1 MCIRDRDILFSEIDQ
16 TGIIKLNR
24 PKALN
29 ALNLEMAKKFYDKLL
44 EWEENN
50 NISRVILYGEGKHF
64 CAGGDVKSLVLAGKK
79 NQLKYDFFKI
89 EYQLN
94 YLISQFSKEFLSIWN
109 GVVMGG
115 GVGLSIY
122 GDHRLVTDNSK
133 FAMPEASI
141 GFFPDVGGSY
151 FLSNLP
157 GNIGKYVGLTGDVLS
172 VNELIFFGLATHYI
186 NLNDIEDVKKNFINS
201 GNILSD
207 NYEVE
212 NDTNI
217 IRNIDQINELFD
229 GNIKTIIANLK
240 KNNSEFSKKILDILS
255 NKCPMSLA
263 ITTKLIDDAKGR
275 SLKECLEIEFQLSQ
289 KIVYR
294 DDFDNGVTSLL
305 ISKDHN
311 PIWQPSNI
319 DEINIDELNN
329 YFESD
334 TESLYL

>member
-1 MCIRDRDILFSEIDQ
+1 MDILFSEIDQ

-94 YLISQFSKEFLSIWN
+94 YLISQFSKEFLSIWH

-186 NLNDIEDVKKNFINS
+186 NLNNIEDVKENFINN

-229 GNIKTIIANLK
+229 GNIKKIIANLK
-240 KNNSEFSKKILDILS
+240 NNNSEFSKKILDILS

-275 SLKECLEIEFQLSQ
+275 SLKECLEIEFKLSQ

>member
-1 MCIRDRDILFSEIDQ
+1 MDILFSEIDQ

-186 NLNDIEDVKKNFINS
+186 NLNDIEDVKENFINN

-217 IRNIDQINELFD
+217 IRNIDQINQLFD
-229 GNIKTIIANLK
+229 GNI
-240 KNNSEFSKKILDILS
+240 
-255 NKCPMSLA
+255 
-263 ITTKLIDDAKGR
+263 
-275 SLKECLEIEFQLSQ
+275 
-289 KIVYR
+289 
-294 DDFDNGVTSLL
+294 
-305 ISKDHN
+305 
-311 PIWQPSNI
+311 
-319 DEINIDELNN
+319 
-329 YFESD
+329 
-334 TESLYL
+334 

>member
-1 MCIRDRDILFSEIDQ
+1 MDILFSEIDQ

-186 NLNDIEDVKKNFINS
+186 NLNDIEDVKENFINN

-229 GNIKTIIANLK
+229 GNIKKIIANLK
-240 KNNSEFSKKILDILS
+240 NNNSDFSKKILDILS

-334 TESLYL
+334 IESLYL

>member
-1 MCIRDRDILFSEIDQ
+1 MDILFSEIDQ

-186 NLNDIEDVKKNFINS
+186 NLNDIEDVKENFINN

-229 GNIKTIIANLK
+229 GNIKKIIVNLK

-305 ISKDHN
+305 ITKDHN

>member
-1 MCIRDRDILFSEIDQ
+1 MDILFSEIDQ

-44 EWEENN
+44 EWGENN

-186 NLNDIEDVKKNFINS
+186 NLKDIEDVKENFINN

-229 GNIKTIIANLK
+229 GNIKKIIANLK

-334 TESLYL
+334 IESLYL